1 MCNFVHNIIN
11 NIWLLYILLL
21 TTIYLNKNKEGKYLK
36 TKLSKNNDRSMY
48 LVNMHVFR
56 DPAICNVAHL
66 SSEQQFL
73 VMNEQLKNSN
83 I

>member
-1 MCNFVHNIIN
+1 
-11 NIWLLYILLL
+11 
-21 TTIYLNKNKEGKYLK
+21 
-36 TKLSKNNDRSMY
+36 
-48 LVNMHVFR
+48 MHVFR

-66 SSEQQFL
+66 SYEQQFL